1 MKITYKVDWKPLEIL
16 ARIYQN
22 KIDLGEWMYMG
33 TVEGIRLY
41 KNIIT
46 RSYLNI
52 DSLGGCHRYDTL
64 TEQLGSGTEF
74 FVDEYVPIHTEVA
87 VNLAIK

>member
-1 MKITYKVDWKPLEIL
+1 MKITYKVDWKPLEKL
-16 ARIYQN
+16 SKIYSD
-22 KIDLGEWMYMG
+22 KIDLSDWMYMG

-46 RSYLNI
+46 RSYFNI